1 MLCVIVLCVCLGMLS
16 PSIVCSGA
24 ARAARPPNIVF
35 ILVDDMGY
43 GDVGCFGAKAIRTPH
58 IDRMAAEGLKLT
70 SFYVTSPVCTPSRA
84 ALLTGRYAARMGSAQ
99 LNLANVLFP
108 THKTGLPRSEITVAT
123 ALKQQGYATACVGK
137 WHLGSVAP
145 HRAIDHGFDYY
156 FGIPYSNDM
165 NPTPLLRRDETIEEP
180 VKQETLTLRYTQEA
194 ISFIERSKDRPFFLY
209 LAHNMPHIPLFASEQ
224 FRGKSPG
231 GLYGDVVEE
240 LDWSVGE
247 VLGAIKRL
255 GVDKDTIVF
264 FASDNGPWY
273 QGSPG
278 PLRGRKGSTYEGG
291 VRVPGIVRWP
301 GKIKAGGVSDEPIAS
316 IDFFPTARALAGGT
330 APQAALPIDGKNILP
345 FLLGTEK
352 KSPNDLLLFFDSIYL
367 QTARAGRWKL
377 HVARWNYP
385 RYTASA
391 GPQQDLILAKP
402 ELYDLAVDAGESY
415 NLAADHPDLVKDLK
429 ARIAAAL
436 RSFPEEIQRANAELL
451 EGLSGRK

>member
-1 MLCVIVLCVCLGMLS
+1 
-16 PSIVCSGA
+16 
-24 ARAARPPNIVF
+24 
-35 ILVDDMGY
+35 
-43 GDVGCFGAKAIRTPH
+43 
-58 IDRMAAEGLKLT
+58 
-70 SFYVTSPVCTPSRA
+70 
-84 ALLTGRYAARMGSAQ
+84 
-99 LNLANVLFP
+99 
-108 THKTGLPRSEITVAT
+108 
-123 ALKQQGYATACVGK
+123 
-137 WHLGSVAP
+137 
-145 HRAIDHGFDYY
+145 
-156 FGIPYSNDM
+156 
-165 NPTPLLRRDETIEEP
+165 
-180 VKQETLTLRYTQEA
+180 
-194 ISFIERSKDRPFFLY
+194 
-209 LAHNMPHIPLFASEQ
+209 MPHIPLFASEQ

-330 APQAALPIDGKNILP
+330 VPQAALPIDGKNILP
-345 FLLGTEK
+345 FMLGTEK

-385 RYTASA
+385 RYTAST